1 MPRSSAAASG
11 WRSGR
16 RRGGSSGRRN
26 ETILPDVT
34 RLYTPELANRS
45 LPLVRRIVEDI
56 VGQFARWQAR
66 VREFEI
72 VSASN
77 SMSDP
82 DPRAEELEREV
93 ASLAAELEHFH
104 QELTALGVEFKD
116 YALGLVDFP
125 AEIDGRPIELCW
137 RLGEPTVAYWHE
149 VDAGYAGR
157 QPLMP
162 KAAIGG

>member
-16 RRGGSSGRRN
+16 RRGGSNARHN
-26 ETILPDVT
+26 EIFLPDVT
-34 RLYTPELANRS
+34 RIYTPELANRS

-56 VGQFARWQAR
+56 VGQFARWQTR

-82 DPRAEELEREV
+82 DPRAEELERDV

-125 AEIDGRPIELCW
+125 AEMDGRPIELCW

-149 VDAGYAGR
+149 RDAGYAGR

-162 KAAIGG
+162 KAVIGG

>member
-1 MPRSSAAASG
+1 VFP
-11 WRSGR
+11 
-16 RRGGSSGRRN
+16 
-26 ETILPDVT
+26 EVT
-34 RLYTPELANRS
+34 RVYTPELANRS

-56 VGQFARWQAR
+56 VGQFARWQTR

-125 AEIDGRPIELCW
+125 AEMDGRPIELCW

-149 VDAGYAGR
+149 RDAGYAGR

-162 KAAIGG
+162 KAVIGG

>member
-1 MPRSSAAASG
+1 MTRAYSA
-11 WRSGR
+11 
-16 RRGGSSGRRN
+16 
-26 ETILPDVT
+26 
-34 RLYTPELANRS
+34 ELANRS

-56 VGQFARWQAR
+56 VAQFARWQTR
-66 VREFEI
+66 VREFEL

-77 SMSDP
+77 SMSAP

-104 QELTALGVEFKD
+104 QELTDLGVEFKD

-125 AEIDGRPIELCW
+125 AELDGRPILLCW
-137 RLGEPTVAYWHE
+137 RLGEPTVAFWHE
-149 VDAGYAGR
+149 LEAGYGGR

-162 KAAIGG
+162 RARVSG

>member
-1 MPRSSAAASG
+1 
-11 WRSGR
+11 
-16 RRGGSSGRRN
+16 
-26 ETILPDVT
+26 VT
-34 RLYTPELANRS
+34 RAYTPELANRS

-56 VGQFARWQAR
+56 VAQFARWQAR

-93 ASLAAELEHFH
+93 AVLAA
-104 QELTALGVEFKD
+104 ELTALGVEFKD

-125 AEIDGRPIELCW
+125 AEMDGRPIELCW

-149 VDAGYAGR
+149 RDAGYAGR
-157 QPLMP
+157 QPLAP
-162 KAAIGG
+162 RAVIGG